1 MDKWK
6 REVGCIVVFIYIVEE
21 QLFIAYH
28 IHRFERKGDFAVFA
42 KGRAPRWWE
51 RLGKTRGVPFSPP
64 LYFRCDS
71 AKKKKNKKNT
81 ENKIQS
87 MPTTTISGRASNY
100 FLEKKNIIF
109 NFSYLIFFSVDVV
122 ELCIVFGLVSFVVD
136 SGGIPHTQTHRRRC
150 SFFSPPPPILSY
162 TIFCCVFLDIQPRL
176 SMLLLL
182 SVDNW
187 VRETDNKTTSVVQAK
202 TLFLL
207 SVHPITNKSK
217 RITKENKFLM
227 YYLPALL
234 FFIEFWFFPWKS
246 NRSVICNNKIFFSS
260 FSRRQVQQHI
270 LSSQWKR

>member
-1 MDKWK
+1 
-6 REVGCIVVFIYIVEE
+6 
-21 QLFIAYH
+21 
-28 IHRFERKGDFAVFA
+28 
-42 KGRAPRWWE
+42 
-51 RLGKTRGVPFSPP
+51 
-64 LYFRCDS
+64 
-71 AKKKKNKKNT
+71 
-81 ENKIQS
+81 

-109 NFSYLIFFSVDVV
+109 NFSYLIFFFPLMLLSCALFSVWC
-122 ELCIVFGLVSFVVD
+122 LLSLTAAA
-136 SGGIPHTQTHRRRC
+136 SHTRKHIDDGVP
-150 SFFSPPPPILSY
+150 FSPPPPPILSY

-246 NRSVICNNKIFFSS
+246 NRSVICNNKIFFPP

>member
-71 AKKKKNKKNT
+71 AKKKKQKHRKQNTIDADNYNIRPCVQLFLGKK
-81 ENKIQS
+81 KILFS
-87 MPTTTISGRASNY
+87 I
-100 FLEKKNIIF
+100 FLILF
-109 NFSYLIFFSVDVV
+109 FFSVDVV

-246 NRSVICNNKIFFSS
+246 NRSVICNNKIFF
-260 FSRRQVQQHI
+260 FR
-270 LSSQWKR
+270 LF